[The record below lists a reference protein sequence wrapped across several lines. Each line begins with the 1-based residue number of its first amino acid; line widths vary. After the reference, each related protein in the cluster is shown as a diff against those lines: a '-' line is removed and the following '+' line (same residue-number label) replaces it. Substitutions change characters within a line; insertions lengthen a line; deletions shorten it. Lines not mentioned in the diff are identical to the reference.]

1 MRTLWRI
8 LKLSGLLLNPWNY
21 LRDLPDDSPWWVL
34 TMTGKPRKA
43 KSFREVRSCLQNNP
57 IVRDVIGRVTV
68 STTFLS
74 HDHSSDGG
82 PPVLWETIVFGN
94 LCDVVGELDS
104 ERRYSSE
111 EAAIH
116 GHNELVSQ
124 VERNYW
130 GVA

>member
-1 MRTLWRI
+1 MKTLWRI

-21 LRDLPDDSPWWVL
+21 LRDLPADSKWWVL

-43 KSFREVRSCLQNNP
+43 KSLREVRSCLRNNP
-57 IVRDVIGRVTV
+57 IVRNVIGRVTV

-74 HDHSSDGG
+74 HDHSSAGG
-82 PPVLWETIVFGN
+82 PPVLWETIVFGH

-111 EAAIH
+111 EAAIR

-130 GVA
+130 GV